1 MANKNAG
8 RPLDDHH
15 VRALNKAAEARRIA
29 RMEERVTQMLVLL
42 AEKPRYRSDLMK
54 AMGISSYTL
63 LMVTRYAKENN
74 WIVSQGKYYVNPH
87 LVKIEGGK
95 VIRDGG
101 IR

>member
-8 RPLDDHH
+8 RPLDDYH

-29 RMEERVTQMLVLL
+29 RMEARLDQMLLLL
-42 AEKPRYRSDLMK
+42 AEQPRFRKDLAK
-54 AMGISSYTL
+54 AMSISSFTL
-63 LMVTRYAKENN
+63 YQVARYAKENN

-87 LVKIEGGK
+87 HVKIEGGR
-95 VIRDGG
+95 VIRDRG